1 MNKKSLFD
9 QVSVECSKTTTL
21 SYSTSFSLG
30 IKMLSKK
37 HQKAIY
43 SIYGYVRFADEIVDT
58 FHDYDKSKLLNKFR
72 ADTIEAIEDRISLN
86 PIINA
91 FQAAYHEYNMTWDLV
106 DTFLKSMEMD
116 LNDVAYDEENYE
128 QYILGS
134 AQVVGL
140 MCLKIFT
147 NGDQKMYDHLT
158 PSAMRLGSAFQK
170 INFLRDLNADYQE
183 LGRVYFPNV
192 DMQEFNWDTKRKIES
207 EIAQDFAV
215 AYQGILQLPKDSR
228 YGVYLAY
235 TYYLRLFDKIKS
247 LDPEV
252 VLNNRIRIANPK
264 KLALMFGSFLK
275 HNFNLL

>member
-9 QVSVECSKTTTL
+9 SVSVECSKLTTL

-43 SIYGYVRFADEIVDT
+43 AVYGYVRFADEIVDT
-58 FHDYDKSKLLNKFR
+58 FHDFDKRRLLEKFR
-72 ADTIEAIEDRISLN
+72 NDTIEAIADKISLN

-91 FQAAYHEYNMTWDLV
+91 FQQVFHEYKMTWDLV

-116 LNDVAYDEENYE
+116 LEDIQYNEQNYE
-128 QYILGS
+128 EYILGS

-140 MCLKIFT
+140 MCLKVFT
-147 NGDQKMYDHLT
+147 NGNQEMYDRLT

-170 INFLRDLNADYQE
+170 INFLRDLNADYRD

-192 DMQEFNWDTKRKIES
+192 DMKEFNWETKRKIES
-207 EIAQDFAV
+207 EIAQDFAI

-235 TYYLRLFDKIKS
+235 TYYLRLFDKIKG

-264 KLALMFGSFLK
+264 KIALMFGSFLK
-275 HNFNLL
+275 HNFNML

>member
-9 QVSVECSKTTTL
+9 QVSVECSKLTTL

-43 SIYGYVRFADEIVDT
+43 AVYGYVRFADEIVDT
-58 FHDYDKSKLLNKFR
+58 FHDYDKRRLLDKFKR
-72 ADTIEAIEDRISLN
+72 DTVEAIADKISLN
-86 PIINA
+86 PILNA
-91 FQAAYHEYNMTWDLV
+91 FQQVYHDYNMTWDLV
-106 DTFLKSMEMD
+106 ETFLKSMEMD
-116 LNDVAYDEENYE
+116 LEDIQYNEQNYE
-128 QYILGS
+128 EYILGS

-140 MCLKIFT
+140 MCLKVFT
-147 NGDQKMYDHLT
+147 NGNQEMYDRLT
-158 PSAMRLGSAFQK
+158 PAAMRLGSAFQK
-170 INFLRDLNADYQE
+170 INFLRDLNADYRD

-192 DMQEFNWDTKRKIES
+192 DMKEFNWETKRKIES

-235 TYYLRLFDKIKS
+235 TYYIRLFDKIK
-247 LDPEV
+247 
-252 VLNNRIRIANPK
+252 
-264 KLALMFGSFLK
+264 
-275 HNFNLL
+275 

>member
-9 QVSVECSKTTTL
+9 QVSVECSKLTTL

-43 SIYGYVRFADEIVDT
+43 AVYGYVRFADEIVDT
-58 FHDYDKSKLLNKFR
+58 FHDYDKRRLLDKFKR
-72 ADTIEAIEDRISLN
+72 DTVEAIADKISLN
-86 PIINA
+86 PILNA
-91 FQAAYHEYNMTWDLV
+91 FQQVYHDYNMTWDLV
-106 DTFLKSMEMD
+106 ETFLKSMEMD
-116 LNDVAYDEENYE
+116 LEDIQYNEQNYE
-128 QYILGS
+128 EYILGS

-140 MCLKIFT
+140 MCLKVFT
-147 NGDQKMYDHLT
+147 NGNQEMYDRLT
-158 PSAMRLGSAFQK
+158 HAAMRLGSAFQK
-170 INFLRDLNADYQE
+170 INFLRDLNADYRD

-192 DMQEFNWDTKRKIES
+192 DMKEFNWETKRKIES

-235 TYYLRLFDKIKS
+235 TYYIRLFDKIKG

-264 KLALMFGSFLK
+264 KIALMFGSFLK
-275 HNFNLL
+275 HNLNML

>member
-9 QVSVECSKTTTL
+9 QVSVECSKLTTL

-43 SIYGYVRFADEIVDT
+43 AVYGYVRFADEIVDT
-58 FHDYDKSKLLNKFR
+58 FHDYDKRRLLDKFKR
-72 ADTIEAIEDRISLN
+72 DTVEAIADKISLN
-86 PIINA
+86 PILNA
-91 FQAAYHEYNMTWDLV
+91 FQQVYHDYNMTWDLV
-106 DTFLKSMEMD
+106 ETFLKSMEMD
-116 LNDVAYDEENYE
+116 LEEIQYNEQNYE
-128 QYILGS
+128 EYILGS

-140 MCLKIFT
+140 MCLKVFT
-147 NGDQKMYDHLT
+147 NGNQEMYDRLT
-158 PSAMRLGSAFQK
+158 PAAMRLGSAFQK
-170 INFLRDLNADYQE
+170 INFLRDLNADYRD

-192 DMQEFNWDTKRKIES
+192 DMKEFNWETKRKIES

-235 TYYLRLFDKIKS
+235 TYYIRLFDKIKG

-264 KLALMFGSFLK
+264 KIALMFGSFLK
-275 HNFNLL
+275 HNLNML

>member
-9 QVSVECSKTTTL
+9 QVSVECSKLTTL

-43 SIYGYVRFADEIVDT
+43 AVYGYVRFADEIVDT
-58 FHDYDKSKLLNKFR
+58 FHDYDKRRLLDKFKR
-72 ADTIEAIEDRISLN
+72 DTVEAIADKISLN
-86 PIINA
+86 PILNA
-91 FQAAYHEYNMTWDLV
+91 FQQVYHDYNMTWDLV
-106 DTFLKSMEMD
+106 ETFLKSMEMD
-116 LNDVAYDEENYE
+116 LEDIQYNEQNYE
-128 QYILGS
+128 EYILGS

-140 MCLKIFT
+140 MCLKVFT
-147 NGDQKMYDHLT
+147 NGNQEMYDRLT
-158 PSAMRLGSAFQK
+158 PAAMRLGSAFQK
-170 INFLRDLNADYQE
+170 INFLRDLNADYRD

-192 DMQEFNWDTKRKIES
+192 DMKEFNWETKRKIES

-235 TYYLRLFDKIKS
+235 TYYIRLFDKIKG

-264 KLALMFGSFLK
+264 KIALMFGSFLK
-275 HNFNLL
+275 HNLNML

>member
-9 QVSVECSKTTTL
+9 QVSVECSKLTTL

-43 SIYGYVRFADEIVDT
+43 AVYGYVRFADEIVDT
-58 FHDYDKSKLLNKFR
+58 FHDYDKRKLLDKFKK
-72 ADTIEAIEDRISLN
+72 DTVEAIADKISLN
-86 PIINA
+86 PILNA
-91 FQAAYHEYNMTWDLV
+91 FQQVYHDYHMTWDLV
-106 DTFLKSMEMD
+106 ETFLKSMEMD
-116 LNDVAYDEENYE
+116 LEDIQYNEKNYE
-128 QYILGS
+128 EYILGS

-140 MCLKIFT
+140 MCLKVFT
-147 NGDQKMYDHLT
+147 NGQQEMYDRLT
-158 PSAMRLGSAFQK
+158 PAAMRLGSAFQK
-170 INFLRDLNADYQE
+170 INFLRDLNADYRD

-192 DMQEFNWDTKRKIES
+192 DMKEFNWETKRKIEN

-235 TYYLRLFDKIKS
+235 TYYIRLFDKIKG

-264 KLALMFGSFLK
+264 KLALMFGSFVK
-275 HNFNLL
+275 HNLNML

>member
-9 QVSVECSKTTTL
+9 SVSVECSKLTTL

-43 SIYGYVRFADEIVDT
+43 AVYGYVRFADEIVDT
-58 FHDYDKSKLLNKFR
+58 FHDFDKRRLLEKFR
-72 ADTIEAIEDRISLN
+72 NDTIEAIADKISLN

-91 FQAAYHEYNMTWDLV
+91 FQQVFHEYSMTWDLV

-116 LNDVAYDEENYE
+116 LEDIQYNEQNYE
-128 QYILGS
+128 EYILGS

-140 MCLKIFT
+140 MCLKVFT
-147 NGDQKMYDHLT
+147 NGNQEMYDRLT

-170 INFLRDLNADYQE
+170 INFLRDLNADYRD

-192 DMQEFNWDTKRKIES
+192 DMKEFNWETKRKIES
-207 EIAQDFAV
+207 EIAQDFAI

-235 TYYLRLFDKIKS
+235 TYYLRLFDKIKG

-264 KLALMFGSFLK
+264 KIALMFGSFLK
-275 HNFNLL
+275 HNFNML

>member
-9 QVSVECSKTTTL
+9 SVSVECSKLTTL

-37 HQKAIY
+37 HQKAIFAV
-43 SIYGYVRFADEIVDT
+43 YGYVRFADEIVDT
-58 FHDYDKSKLLNKFR
+58 FHDFNKRRLLEKFR
-72 ADTIEAIEDRISLN
+72 NDTIEAIADKISLN

-91 FQAAYHEYNMTWDLV
+91 FQQVFHEYKMTWDLV

-116 LNDVAYDEENYE
+116 LEDIQYNEQNYE
-128 QYILGS
+128 EYILGS

-140 MCLKIFT
+140 MCLKVFT
-147 NGDQKMYDHLT
+147 NGNQEMYDRLT

-170 INFLRDLNADYQE
+170 INFLRDLNADYRD

-192 DMQEFNWDTKRKIES
+192 DMKEFNWETKRKIES
-207 EIAQDFAV
+207 EIAQDFAI

-235 TYYLRLFDKIKS
+235 TYYLRLFDKIKG

-264 KLALMFGSFLK
+264 KIALMFGSFLK
-275 HNFNLL
+275 HNFNML

>member
-43 SIYGYVRFADEIVDT
+43 SVYGYVRFADEIVDT
-58 FHDYDKSKLLNKFR
+58 FHDYDKVKLLQKFR
-72 ADTIEAIEDRISLN
+72 EDTIEAIEDRISLN

-91 FQAAYHEYNMTWDLV
+91 FQAVYHEYGMTWDLV

-116 LNDVAYDEENYE
+116 LNEISYDDDHYE

-140 MCLKIFT
+140 MCLKVFT
-147 NGDQKMYDHLT
+147 NGDQNMYVRLT
-158 PSAMRLGSAFQK
+158 PPAMRLGSAFQK
-170 INFLRDLNADYQE
+170 INFLRDLNADYRE

-192 DMQEFNWDTKRKIES
+192 DLQEFNWETKRKIEM

>member
-9 QVSVECSKTTTL
+9 SVSVECSKLTTL

-43 SIYGYVRFADEIVDT
+43 AVYGYVRFADEIVDT
-58 FHDYDKSKLLNKFR
+58 FHDFDKRRLLEKFKN
-72 ADTIEAIEDRISLN
+72 DTIEAIAEKISLN

-91 FQAAYHEYNMTWDLV
+91 FQQVYHEYNMTWDLV

-116 LNDVAYDEENYE
+116 LEEIQYNEQNYE
-128 QYILGS
+128 EYILGS

-140 MCLKIFT
+140 MCLKVFT
-147 NGDQKMYDHLT
+147 NGNQEMYDRLT

-170 INFLRDLNADYQE
+170 INFLRDLNADYRD

-192 DMQEFNWDTKRKIES
+192 DMNEFNWETKRKIES
-207 EIAQDFAV
+207 EIAQDFAI

-235 TYYLRLFDKIKS
+235 TYYLRLFDKIKG

-275 HNFNLL
+275 HNFNML

>member
-9 QVSVECSKTTTL
+9 SVSVECSKLTTL

-43 SIYGYVRFADEIVDT
+43 AVYGYVRFADEIVDT
-58 FHDYDKSKLLNKFR
+58 FHDFDKRRLLEKFR
-72 ADTIEAIEDRISLN
+72 NDTIEAISDKISLN

-91 FQAAYHEYNMTWDLV
+91 FQQVFHEYSMTWDLV

-116 LNDVAYDEENYE
+116 LEDIQYDEQNYE
-128 QYILGS
+128 EYILGS

-140 MCLKIFT
+140 MCLKVFT
-147 NGDQKMYDHLT
+147 NGNQEMYDRLT

-170 INFLRDLNADYQE
+170 INFLRDLNADYRD

-192 DMQEFNWDTKRKIES
+192 DMKEFNWETKRKIES
-207 EIAQDFAV
+207 EIAQDFAI

-235 TYYLRLFDKIKS
+235 TYYLRLFDKIKG

-264 KLALMFGSFLK
+264 KIALMFGSFLK
-275 HNFNLL
+275 HNFNML